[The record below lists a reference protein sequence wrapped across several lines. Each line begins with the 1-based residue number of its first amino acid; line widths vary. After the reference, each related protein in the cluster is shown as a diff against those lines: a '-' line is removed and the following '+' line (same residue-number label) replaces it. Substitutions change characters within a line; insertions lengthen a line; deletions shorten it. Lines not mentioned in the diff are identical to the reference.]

1 MFVCEECNY
10 IWEEKQRYIG
20 DPETTHC
27 PNCGSAEIEET
38 KLQKLPKADAYS
50 LLAEVRAD
58 IQELLQMIADI
69 PCICDKIY
77 KDRGLRAPDCP
88 RCNWIEEDIVKKV
101 GEHFS

>member
-1 MFVCEECNY
+1 MKSKEEIKSRIDRPMKWGEQY
-10 IWEEKQRYIG
+10 ISALVWVLDNE
-20 DPETTHC
+20 
-27 PNCGSAEIEET
+27 GSAMCEANSNNV
-38 KLQKLPKADAYS
+38 LAD
-50 LLAEVRAD
+50 VRAD